1 MRVLR
6 RVVYMMKRKGP
17 RTPQENVYKKDRLL
31 SHLTRKQQDNRY
43 DVNQSRTMQWFPNQD
58 EKRVINIDIKNF
70 QSTYSQYSVNCQK
83 QQGDREGE
91 DMILSVILRESHYDV
106 TARLSLGRMFYMGFS
121 FKKRSGGK
129 YIC

>member
-17 RTPQENVYKKDRLL
+17 RTPQENVYEEDRLL

-70 QSTYSQYSVNCQK
+70 QSTYSLVNIVSTVK
-83 QQGDREGE
+83 SSREIE
-91 DMILSVILRESHYDV
+91 KAK
-106 TARLSLGRMFYMGFS
+106 T
-121 FKKRSGGK
+121 
-129 YIC
+129 